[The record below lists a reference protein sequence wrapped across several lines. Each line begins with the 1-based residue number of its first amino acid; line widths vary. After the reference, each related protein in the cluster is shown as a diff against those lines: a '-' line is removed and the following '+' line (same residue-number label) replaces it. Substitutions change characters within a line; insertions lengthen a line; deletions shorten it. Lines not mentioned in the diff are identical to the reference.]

1 MKSNRI
7 ENLIFLTSSLFLLTL
22 NVDPFIRTLNL
33 MFYPFSS
40 RQDQY
45 ISRNFTLY
53 SLGIYIL
60 LAFIYFVI
68 TYFYNTKKPFN
79 MFLKIF
85 KSSLLYLPIISFL
98 LSIPVDPNFE
108 TFQFLSYV
116 LFIVF
121 IGLLTFDIVNF
132 LLNCKFAKTSFLI
145 NILKQIILLLLIIYL
160 FTNFNFEYYEI
171 EILHN
176 YEINHYAMTCVLAS
190 FYFISF
196 LIFLGYSLY
205 KLTDLNQFTNE
216 VPQWKKYTLHPYIW
230 FYYQFI
236 HS

>member
-1 MKSNRI
+1 MKPNRI

-22 NVDPFIRTLNL
+22 NIEPFIRVLNL
-33 MFYPFSS
+33 MFYPFSAN
-40 RQDQY
+40 QNKY
-45 ISRNFTLY
+45 IPSDFTFY
-53 SLGIYIL
+53 ILGIYIL

-79 MFLKIF
+79 VFLKIF

-98 LSIPVDPNFE
+98 LSIPVDPNFAN
-108 TFQFLSYV
+108 FQFLSYV

-121 IGLLTFDIVNF
+121 IALLSFDIVNF
-132 LLNCKFAKTSFLI
+132 LFNCKFAKTSFLI

-171 EILHN
+171 ENLHY
-176 YEINHYAMTCVLAS
+176 YEIDHYALTCVIAS

-196 LIFLGYSLY
+196 LVFLGYSLY

-216 VPQWKKYTLHPYIW
+216 VLQWKKYTLHPYIW